1 MKIFHTNAKGKSN
14 VAIIKA
20 TALDALRQEGI
31 ELSDVI
37 QVLEPRERTS
47 TEEIPEGKVKNE
59 VEEMEAKKEA
69 FKAQFKE
76 EEPNVRMSITPVVPE
91 TPVES
96 ESIKDLLNVR
106 TKKRKT
112 ELQKMIKKQQEE
124 RERQEEEG
132 SESEDIQFN
141 KDVRDELKTRTKGYK
156 ETQAETEAEYLKMKA
171 FIEKFNKSKD
181 LIAKYEQEQQQQQQD
196 DEPVRTKKRKT
207 ELQKMIKKQQE
218 ARERE
223 EEEGSESEDIQ
234 FNKDVRDELKTLAKQ
249 QDDEP
254 VYTTEQI
261 RQRLK
266 GLRIPRSNDRVQN
279 VRRVQHLEEQ
289 RERTKHDVRPSQTSY
304 ESETRKQNN
313 TTQSEPA
320 IVDANSGLILRNP
333 ILIDGNTEPVYAQE
347 ARNPQQQNDNNAR
360 EEERYDEDIERAEYS
375 QFRSQQIA
383 NAILVNEGSDRAR
396 NIEQFYGQISNEEA
410 AGLVKEQL
418 DKAREEVEGR
428 RAELDELKRR
438 YNESPNLT
446 DGERQDILRTY
457 AKQEKNYK
465 HAYAN
470 LTEAQQEA
478 DLNEQVRAVPDL
490 PINEV
495 PQGIEGF
502 QQYDARAQSL
512 GFTDGKPTNPQG
524 EAPLPSSSSLQ
535 PIGQPPNSSPQEG
548 QGDVYTYDISN
559 FLNDGGGPSGAL
571 SNITQTEQN
580 EQNQRMNM
588 STERL
593 KQEIKALL
601 MVYRP
606 LVSVLRDE
614 NLTKQA
620 RDVLRTTDRT
630 QIIGFHKYITDIVR
644 SYYGQSQLKVGVIVA
659 PGSLGGGGGGGG
671 GGATPGEPNLGQGS
685 FRLTKSGNDQFTHT
699 QFGSQEVMRGGRNS
713 FKIME
718 NRVPISRPENA
729 PIPRRIPQ
737 FLTRSRHPFPN
748 LLFSNN
754 PMAGMDLSLKPP
766 SRRRSIYYED

>member
-1 MKIFHTNAKGKSN
+1 
-14 VAIIKA
+14 
-20 TALDALRQEGI
+20 
-31 ELSDVI
+31 
-37 QVLEPRERTS
+37 
-47 TEEIPEGKVKNE
+47 
-59 VEEMEAKKEA
+59 
-69 FKAQFKE
+69 
-76 EEPNVRMSITPVVPE
+76 
-91 TPVES
+91 
-96 ESIKDLLNVR
+96 
-106 TKKRKT
+106 
-112 ELQKMIKKQQEE
+112 
-124 RERQEEEG
+124 
-132 SESEDIQFN
+132 
-141 KDVRDELKTRTKGYK
+141 
-156 ETQAETEAEYLKMKA
+156 MKA

-181 LIAKYEQEQQQQQQD
+181 LITKYEQEQQQQ
-196 DEPVRTKKRKT
+196 
-207 ELQKMIKKQQE
+207 
-218 ARERE
+218 
-223 EEEGSESEDIQ
+223 
-234 FNKDVRDELKTLAKQ
+234 Q

-261 RQRLK
+261 RQRLE
-266 GLRIPRSNDRVQN
+266 GLRIPRSNDRTQN

-289 RERTKHDVRPSQTSY
+289 RERTKHDIRPSQSSY

-360 EEERYDEDIERAEYS
+360 EEERYDEDIERAEDS
-375 QFRSQQIA
+375 QFRTQQIA
-383 NAILVNEGSDRAR
+383 NAVLVNEGADRPR

-418 DKAREEVEGR
+418 DTAREEVEGR

-438 YNESPNLT
+438 YEESPNLT

-478 DLNEQVRAVPDL
+478 DLNEQARAIPDL

-512 GFTDGKPTNPQG
+512 GFTDGRPTNPQG
-524 EAPLPSSSSLQ
+524 PQGPPGEAELPSSSSLQ

-559 FLNDGGGPSGAL
+559 FLNDGGGPSGAI

-614 NLTKQA
+614 NTTKQA
-620 RDVLRTTDRT
+620 RDAMRTTDRK

-671 GGATPGEPNLGQGS
+671 GGGTPGQPNLGQGS
-685 FRLTKSGNDQFTHT
+685 FRLTKSGNDKFTHT

-737 FLTRSRHPFPN
+737 FLTRARHPFPN

-754 PMAGMDLSLKPP
+754 PTAGMDLSLKPP
-766 SRRRSIYYED
+766 SRRRGNYYED